1 MNSAWEVPHEN
12 KPAPGDLLK
21 VQAFV
26 NTRDRDRAVDVLLD
40 PATAAN
46 WLAGAAMW
54 DEPAAPGLYEL
65 DFARKVREAMRLL
78 LVTHSGGPAPAAGE
92 LQPLHA
98 LSSAVRLAMDVEPD
112 GTVTLRPA
120 RVSGLQA
127 HLAWLLLV
135 IRDAQLQGTWQR
147 LKACAN
153 TECQWAFY
161 DRSHS
166 QQGIWCEMKVCGNRA
181 KNRRLKQR
189 KGDLRLCTRAGL
201 RSRPQRVRQQRD
213 QRLELHV

>member
-1 MNSAWEVPHEN
+1 VNSAWDVPHEN

-21 VQAFV
+21 VQAFI
-26 NTRDRDRAVDVLLD
+26 NTWDRERAADVLLD
-40 PATAAN
+40 PATAAE
-46 WLAGAAMW
+46 WLAGAGMW
-54 DEPAAPGLYEL
+54 DESAAPGLYEL
-65 DFARKVREAMRLL
+65 DFARKVREAIRSL
-78 LVTHSGGPAPAAGE
+78 LVTHSGGPAPALGE

-98 LSSAVRLAMDVEPD
+98 LSSAAKLSMDVAPD

-120 RVSGLQA
+120 GHSDLQA
-127 HLAWLLLV
+127 HFARLLLV
-135 IRDAQLQGTWQR
+135 IRDAQLQGTWPR

-153 TECQWAFY
+153 PECQWAFY

-189 KGDLRLCTRAGL
+189 K
-201 RSRPQRVRQQRD
+201 RPDAVPAA
-213 QRLELHV
+213 LL